1 MSETNNIIL
10 DDNYINLYKN
20 YDVKKNI
27 TEPILTKY
35 EYTKILGI
43 RTQQI
48 ALGSEPL
55 IEVTKDLNSVQLIA
69 EEEIRQRKTPIILKR
84 QIGVD
89 KFEYWKLED
98 LAIYN

>member
-1 MSETNNIIL
+1 MSESNNIIL
-10 DDNYINLYKN
+10 DDNYINLYEN
-20 YDVKKNI
+20 YDVKKNK

-48 ALGSEPL
+48 AMGAEPL
-55 IEVTKDLNSVQLIA
+55 IEVTKDLNTVQLIA
-69 EEEIRQRKTPIILKR
+69 EEEIRQRKTPIMLKR
-84 QIGVD
+84 KIGID

-98 LAIYN
+98 LSIYN